1 MRPDSRRD
9 SYRQSR
15 MIATTRLLAQ
25 DYAEQVTDAEYNQFL
40 DEQEDREIA
49 FALEEAWAN
58 AVAMEEE
65 EFFQREGMTYYEAK
79 KLEKMLLLDSEGSF
93 IYA

>member
-1 MRPDSRRD
+1 MRPDSRYD

-15 MIATTRLLAQ
+15 MIATTRMLAQ
-25 DYAEQVTDAEYNQFL
+25 DYNEQVTDAEYNQFL

-49 FALEEAWAN
+49 FALEEAWAS
-58 AVAMEEE
+58 AVAIEEE

>member
-25 DYAEQVTDAEYNQFL
+25 DYNEQVTDAEYNQFL